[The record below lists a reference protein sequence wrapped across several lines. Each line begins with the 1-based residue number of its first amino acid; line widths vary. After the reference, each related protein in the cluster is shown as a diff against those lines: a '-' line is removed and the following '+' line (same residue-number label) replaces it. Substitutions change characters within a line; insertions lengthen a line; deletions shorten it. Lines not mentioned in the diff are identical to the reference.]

1 MEEQR
6 EHDYLR
12 KEIECNMEVVRKA
25 NSVLYVGITAVFAWA
40 ITMHNSAICLLAYCV
55 IIPIYYIVLD
65 YNIAIMKI
73 GAYLFVFH
81 NEKWERRLHK
91 VNVNRIINRH
101 DSSYRNSFIYASIFT
116 TILFFVLLD
125 YSQIGSIEIIQI
137 IICIALLLWFT
148 IYIFLQK
155 NNDIVK
161 QAYINAWEDIKRNE
175 NN

>member
-1 MEEQR
+1 MEEQK

-25 NSVLYVGITAVFAWA
+25 NSTLYVGITAVFAWA

-65 YNIAIMKI
+65 YNIATMKI
-73 GAYLFVFH
+73 GAYLLVFH

-91 VNVNRIINRH
+91 VNVNKIINRH
-101 DSSYRNSFIYASIFT
+101 DSSYRNSFVYASIFS
-116 TILFFVLLD
+116 TILFFVLID
-125 YSQIGSIEIIQI
+125 YCQIESIDIVQI
-137 IICIALLLWFT
+137 IICVALFLWFN
-148 IYIFLQK
+148 IYVFLQK

-161 QAYINAWEDIKRNE
+161 QAYINAWKYI
-175 NN
+175 